1 MNNTA
6 IQAHRVAFRSF
17 GIPLAHVRATAAAVR
32 ELDGIRWRLRGRCS
46 NDESG
51 AWFMDPRT
59 PAARTA
65 RSVCSSCP
73 VRARCL
79 SAALLYGEEYGI
91 WGGLDP
97 EQRSALDGRLHR
109 GETLRAVVMSALTHP
124 VMRDLDEA
132 V

>member
-1 MNNTA
+1 MNNVA

-32 ELDGIRWRLRGRCS
+32 ELDGLRWRLRGRCS

-59 PAARTA
+59 PAARSA
-65 RSVCSSCP
+65 RSVCASCP

-91 WGGLDP
+91 WGGLDT
-97 EQRSALDGRLHR
+97 EQRAALDGRLQR
-109 GETLRAVVMSALTHP
+109 GETLRAVVTSAFAQR
-124 VMRDLDEA
+124 VDGDLDEA